1 MKTTQKMNLRPTRLV
16 LLLGAIGFATI
27 GAQAQQAANADARGK
42 MIDNSSTRRAASAN
56 RRISPACLRLA
67 LISSNGAQCWRR
79 KRRRR
84 RRNRR

>member
-42 MIDNSSTRRAASAN
+42 MIDNSSTLPLPYLRCSSSRAPRRTVRAF
-56 RRISPACLRLA
+56 RRL
-67 LISSNGAQCWRR
+67 
-79 KRRRR
+79 
-84 RRNRR
+84 